1 MKSTQ
6 AFKLTIQKY
15 LENRGDNN
23 PLFSETLRKEGKS
36 IDDCITYI
44 LNTVKNSGNNGFTDD
59 EVFAMA
65 VHYYDEDTIEIGK
78 PISNSNVVVNH
89 HVEITEEEKKE
100 AKQKALDQ
108 LTKESYE
115 HMKKKPAPA
124 KAVITK
130 DDNKPVQQSLF

>member
-6 AFKLTIQKY
+6 TFKMTIQQY
-15 LENRGDNN
+15 LENRGNN
-23 PLFSETLRKEGKS
+23 DPLFSETLRKENKNL
-36 IDDCITYI
+36 DDCITYI
-44 LNTVKNSGNNGFTDD
+44 LNAVKASGSNGFTDD
-59 EVFAMA
+59 EIFSMA
-65 VHYYDEDTIEIGK
+65 VHYYDEDTIDVGK
-78 PISNSNVVVNH
+78 PISNTKVIVNH
-89 HVEITEEEKKE
+89 HVEITEEEKQE